1 MFSYMV
7 QTLVVG
13 GLIATIVFVAA
24 FASEG
29 RGRRVVRI
37 LLGAEERRPVR
48 EHLFDEIERPEATL
62 DVVGELGRETA
73 SLPTVTM
80 RHTPA
85 QPARHRA

>member
-1 MFSYMV
+1 MFSQMEG
-7 QTLVVG
+7 TLVVAG
-13 GLIATIVFVAA
+13 VIAFIVFAAA
-24 FASEG
+24 FAAEG
-29 RGRRVVRI
+29 RGRRVVR
-37 LLGAEERRPVR
+37 LMLGLEERRPVT
-48 EHLFDEIERPEATL
+48 EHLYDELERPAATL

>member
-13 GLIATIVFVAA
+13 GLIAAIVFVAA

-48 EHLFDEIERPEATL
+48 EHLFDEIERPESTL
-62 DVVGELGRETA
+62 DVVGELGRETT
-73 SLPTVTM
+73 SLPIVTM
-80 RHTPA
+80 RAPH